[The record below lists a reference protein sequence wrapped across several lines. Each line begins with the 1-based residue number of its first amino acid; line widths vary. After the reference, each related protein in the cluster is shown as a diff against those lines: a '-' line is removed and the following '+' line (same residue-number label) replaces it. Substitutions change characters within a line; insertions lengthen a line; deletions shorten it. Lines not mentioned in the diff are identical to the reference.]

1 MSLGGL
7 TCKGTLYTVKKN
19 ATHIS
24 GGVLKLGFIL
34 AASDDNSR
42 FFRMTYQTELTALD
56 GSSLRSRRAIF
67 WVGGC
72 GRGRK
77 IGNAGH

>member
-42 FFRMTYQTELTALD
+42 FFRMTYQ
-56 GSSLRSRRAIF
+56 SSQPWMEAPSGQ
-67 WVGGC
+67 GGPYF
-72 GRGRK
+72 G
-77 IGNAGH
+77 